1 MSWGYEE
8 FTNKPSEHGELKTD
22 LYQLTMMAAQ
32 FYKGLHKHKV
42 TCEAFIRKLPPE
54 RRFLVMAG
62 TKRIKEYLSNLS
74 FSEDDIEFLRTI
86 PTLKSIFASSNFDK
100 YLRGFRFSGDLWMM
114 AEGEIVFAG
123 EPLVR
128 VTGTLPEVHIAETF
142 ILSVLNHDVK
152 IASKAARIVLAA
164 RGRPVL
170 EFGTRRTHH
179 EAAVDAARAAY
190 LAGFAATSNV
200 EAGKRYGIPLK
211 GTMSHMWVMTH
222 NNEMEAFE
230 SFKSAYRNPI
240 LLIDTYDTYKG
251 AELAAKIPLLDGV
264 RLDSGDLNILSK
276 EVRNILDS
284 NGCKSAKIIVSS
296 DLDEYKINDLIQ
308 SHAPIDCFAVGTEL
322 VVSKDVPSLGAVYKV
337 VYDDTNDRP
346 LIKMSPGKGTLP
358 GRKQVFLDQRNSG
371 WSHILAIDGHI
382 KPSEWLS
389 PLLDCHIKNGN
400 VCTEDVELDV
410 SRRYCN
416 AALLSLRPDLASL
429 SPNIGSNVPV
439 YPHESLRELFK
450 ETAKKYKL
458 NMIGSNSI

>member
-1 MSWGYEE
+1 
-8 FTNKPSEHGELKTD
+8 
-22 LYQLTMMAAQ
+22 
-32 FYKGLHKHKV
+32 
-42 TCEAFIRKLPPE
+42 
-54 RRFLVMAG
+54 
-62 TKRIKEYLSNLS
+62 
-74 FSEDDIEFLRTI
+74 
-86 PTLKSIFASSNFDK
+86 
-100 YLRGFRFSGDLWMM
+100 
-114 AEGEIVFAG
+114 
-123 EPLVR
+123 
-128 VTGTLPEVHIAETF
+128 
-142 ILSVLNHDVK
+142 
-152 IASKAARIVLAA
+152 
-164 RGRPVL
+164 
-170 EFGTRRTHH
+170 
-179 EAAVDAARAAY
+179 
-190 LAGFAATSNV
+190 
-200 EAGKRYGIPLK
+200 
-211 GTMSHMWVMTH
+211 
-222 NNEMEAFE
+222 MEAFE

-308 SHAPIDCFAVGTEL
+308 SHAPIDCFAVCTEL